1 MASPKQ
7 HIEHIRKNT
16 FSIGGEK
23 NPLAPMLD
31 QAVKYLSA
39 ELYAKDVHF
48 LMELIQNAEDNEY
61 LEEVDP
67 SLEFV
72 ITSRDIT
79 NTGAPATLLMF
90 NNEKGFS
97 AKNIE
102 SICSVG
108 NSTKKGNRKLG
119 YIGEKG
125 IGFKSVFLIAS
136 QPYIF
141 SNGYQIRFNEKPCP
155 HCNLGYIVP
164 EWVGDNPFLLSHI
177 KQIYGSAST
186 LPTTTLVLPL
196 KPDKVN
202 PVKQQLSSIH
212 PEILLFLSKI
222 KRLSVR
228 EDNEDPSI
236 NTVSAVAITR
246 ETNFVQRK
254 NIDAESYTLH
264 LSADENGDEFEKECS
279 YYLWKQKFPVRQEN
293 RVDLRMGVENWV
305 ITLAFPN
312 GERLHRG
319 MKYSPGIYAFLPT
332 EMVTNFPFIIQADF
346 ILASSRETIRWDNIW
361 NQGILDCVPSAFI
374 EALVSLVKTVDD
386 APLSSLPRMFRFL
399 PVHSSPFEKLNPVRD
414 SIKAKLAEKDII
426 PSESY
431 TEQKFFH
438 KPREVCRLMP
448 AFWNILK
455 KTREGGVSL
464 HKLSS
469 HGCYVLN
476 FSFDKPEYDHIL
488 DFLGVRPVSSE
499 WYVKCIQGSNIV
511 MGVSEATYL
520 ELLHFLAVNWQSE
533 FHSTSMGSIPLI
545 KYVGIDGRVSLC
557 SVNESSRQ
565 YGKNLRRS
573 LQSTHAS
580 WLIDW
585 NREFR
590 CMSDLFF
597 VPRTTEEAICSS
609 SNKEVV
615 SKWLVDWAKVTALS
629 VYDFADFYRDQV
641 SCDQKLVIAYAHF
654 LYHSSLKGYL
664 QRTEVSSLC
673 GKMPL
678 VDSYGYV
685 IKARN
690 AVLVPASES
699 KWMQLIGSNPWRAE
713 SYIELGE
720 DYLQPGYFAGTSTVG
735 KKLVDFLKAFAKAT
749 DIPHISPPNAAI
761 PTASTQLTKKNAFL
775 LLDWIRELKR
785 RNCIPERFMA
795 CIREGNWLKITMNGF
810 PGYKPPSQSFLLP
823 SSNRSS
829 NWGNILQNGSVLVD
843 IPLVDQVFYGP
854 EITGYWEELR
864 TVGVMFESPVGS
876 VLYDQ
881 EWTTAR
887 QISDI
892 PFIDQDFYGK
902 DILVFKPELQL
913 LGVVVAFNGSYQ
925 LVVDYLKSPSCLSN
939 LTMEAF
945 LLVLDC
951 MCHSNSAHK
960 LVDALKSTK
969 CVKTNLVSM
978 EATSSLTT
986 KELKDLGVKVDF
998 EDAVKVFVQTF
1009 TKEASLSS
1017 ITKDNVLSFL
1027 SCYRTLKE
1035 TPYRFPSDLKKC
1047 IREVKWLRTRLGD
1060 LRSPSNCILFGPEW
1074 KLIHPITRLPFIDVK
1089 YYGIGIHQY
1098 QKELKSM
1105 GVIVEFKAGVKF
1117 VAAGLCFP
1125 QDPRRIAPEN
1135 VLSLLQCVRVFLEEK
1150 DHSFPEAFLKNVSR
1164 GWLKTHAGFRSPG
1177 NCCLF
1182 NSQWSS
1188 HVRPTDGPF
1197 IDEDYYGFD
1206 IKLYSKEL
1214 SAIGVD
1220 GTKVCTLLASHLDSH
1235 SEFDAIVRVYDF
1247 LRENKW
1253 KPDSDDTTRKICIPD
1268 GLENEMWVNPEECV
1282 LHDKDGLFGLQLN
1295 VLENHYEPKLLHFF
1309 SSSFNVRS
1317 NPSFDDYCKLWKVWE
1332 SLERPL
1338 TQAEC
1343 CAFWKCAMMQ
1353 RSSRAERTLADD
1365 LQNLPSLPRTRLLEV
1380 YKKIGVRTISESVLK
1395 EELSLA
1401 DGVELSQMDLRDA
1414 GIGEELIRLILGFLA
1429 NPSLDME
1436 ATKRQGAVQCLLN
1449 LKVLETM
1456 EPITVGYSLSLSDGE
1471 VLKVEAS
1478 CMIRWDKECSK
1489 FFTQKMDKAGG
1500 QKNLIEYATSFS
1512 KVIARG
1518 VLWDKED
1525 QIKALSE
1532 LIKLAFLLNFDE
1544 QAVKFLMQFN
1554 NLQTFLEDEEYLNAA
1569 FPSV

>member
-1 MASPKQ
+1 MATPKQ

-102 SICSVG
+102 SICNVG

-119 YIGEKG
+119 YIGEKER
-125 IGFKSVFLIAS
+125 FLIAA

-177 KQIYGSAST
+177 
-186 LPTTTLVLPL
+186 
-196 KPDKVN
+196 N
-202 PVKQQLSSIH
+202 
-212 PEILLFLSKI
+212 
-222 KRLSVR
+222 
-228 EDNEDPSI
+228 
-236 NTVSAVAITR
+236 
-246 ETNFVQRK
+246 
-254 NIDAESYTLH
+254 
-264 LSADENGDEFEKECS
+264 
-279 YYLWKQKFPVRQEN
+279 KF
-293 RVDLRMGVENWV
+293 M
-305 ITLAFPN
+305 
-312 GERLHRG
+312 
-319 MKYSPGIYAFLPT
+319 
-332 EMVTNFPFIIQADF
+332 
-346 ILASSRETIRWDNIW
+346 
-361 NQGILDCVPSAFI
+361 
-374 EALVSLVKTVDD
+374 
-386 APLSSLPRMFRFL
+386 APLLPSQ
-399 PVHSSPFEKLNPVRD
+399 P
-414 SIKAKLAEKDII
+414 
-426 PSESY
+426 
-431 TEQKFFH
+431 
-438 KPREVCRLMP
+438 
-448 AFWNILK
+448 
-455 KTREGGVSL
+455 L
-464 HKLSS
+464 H
-469 HGCYVLN
+469 Y
-476 FSFDKPEYDHIL
+476 
-488 DFLGVRPVSSE
+488 
-499 WYVKCIQGSNIV
+499 
-511 MGVSEATYL
+511 
-520 ELLHFLAVNWQSE
+520 
-533 FHSTSMGSIPLI
+533 
-545 KYVGIDGRVSLC
+545 
-557 SVNESSRQ
+557 
-565 YGKNLRRS
+565 
-573 LQSTHAS
+573 
-580 WLIDW
+580 
-585 NREFR
+585 
-590 CMSDLFF
+590 
-597 VPRTTEEAICSS
+597 
-609 SNKEVV
+609 
-615 SKWLVDWAKVTALS
+615 

-654 LYHSSLKGYL
+654 LCHSYLKAIYSV
-664 QRTEVSSLC
+664 RNKECSSC
-673 GKMPL
+673 P
-678 VDSYGYV
+678 S
-685 IKARN
+685 I
-690 AVLVPASES
+690 ES
-699 KWMQLIGSNPWRAE
+699 KWMQLIGSNPWRGE

-735 KKLVDFLKAFAKAT
+735 KQLVDFLKAFAEAT

-810 PGYKPPSQSFLLP
+810 PGYKPPSQSMDLCLSIFLG
-823 SSNRSS
+823 RSGFLWS
-829 NWGNILQNGSVLVD
+829 
-843 IPLVDQVFYGP
+843 

-864 TVGVMFESPVGS
+864 TVGVMFEYGEACEFIGNHLMSLAASSTLTKSNVISILNFIKFLRQNLLSPDKFIDSIKEGRWLRTCRGDRSPVGS

-892 PFIDQDFYGK
+892 PFIDQDFYSK

-913 LGVVVAFNGSYQ
+913 LGVVVGFNGSYQ
-925 LVVDYLKSPSCLSN
+925 LV
-939 LTMEAF
+939 AF

-969 CVKTNLVSM
+969 CLKTNLGYKCPGDCFLFHPEWGCLLKVFGGFPLVD
-978 EATSSLTT
+978 SSFYGSNIISHQ

-1009 TKEASLSS
+1009 MKEASLSS

-1074 KLIHPITRLPFIDVK
+1074 KLIHQLLAFPLLMTVTNTMGLTFIQ
-1089 YYGIGIHQY
+1089 H
-1098 QKELKSM
+1098 
-1105 GVIVEFKAGVKF
+1105 
-1117 VAAGLCFP
+1117 
-1125 QDPRRIAPEN
+1125 IAPEN
-1135 VLSLLQCVRVFLEEK
+1135 VLSLLQCIRVFLEEK

-1164 GWLKTHAGFRSPG
+1164 SWLKTHAGFRSPG

-1206 IKLYSKEL
+1206 IKLYSK
-1214 SAIGVD
+1214 D
-1220 GTKVCTLLASHLDSH
+1220 HLDSH

-1253 KPDSDDTTRKICIPD
+1253 SLWSAAECIGESLRAKITS
-1268 GLENEMWVNPEECV
+1268 
-1282 LHDKDGLFGLQLN
+1282 
-1295 VLENHYEPKLLHFF
+1295 FF

-1332 SLERPL
+1332 SLGRL

-1343 CAFWKCAMMQ
+1343 CAFWKCACAKMQ

-1365 LQNLPSLPRTRLLEV
+1365 LVKLPVLLSTGEILLTYSRRLIRPIFVWCPQQNLPSLPRTRLLEV

-1429 NPSLDME
+1429 YPSLDME
-1436 ATKRQGAVQCLLN
+1436 ATKRHGA
-1449 LKVLETM
+1449 TM
-1456 EPITVGYSLSLSDGE
+1456 EPITVSYSLSLSDGE

-1478 CMIRWDKECSK
+1478 CMIRWDKGCSK

-1512 KVIARG
+1512 EVIARG

-1544 QAVKFLMQFN
+1544 QAVKFLMKFN
-1554 NLQTFLEDEEYLNAA
+1554 NLQTFLEDEEFLNAA